1 MLIMTTPCLP
11 PDDLPSLDPIYR
23 ELSWELEEVTGEIF
37 YNNCDPIIQDVLKQC
52 GWDITIRRKGLFL
65 VVICPN
71 NSLNWQ
77 ILKSL
82 PLLADSLQML
92 SNTAKIRIYSPPGTG
107 TPMDVMVE
115 DSFL

>member
-1 MLIMTTPCLP
+1 M
-11 PDDLPSLDPIYR
+11 
-23 ELSWELEEVTGEIF
+23 
-37 YNNCDPIIQDVLKQC
+37 
-52 GWDITIRRKGLFL
+52 
-65 VVICPN
+65 VICPN

-92 SNTAKIRIYSPPGTG
+92 SNTAKIRIYPPPGTG

>member
-92 SNTAKIRIYSPPGTG
+92 SNTAKIIIYPPAGTG